1 MNNVVFFSEKRAVYF
16 HVNNYFVRMKDES
29 LE

>member
-1 MNNVVFFSEKRAVYF
+1 MNNLFFSIKKGLYF
-16 HVNNYFVRMKDES
+16 HVNNYFVQMKDES